1 MAVIEEDI
9 EKYFH
14 FLVETFGFQKM
25 PEYSFATEVHNDYWK
40 KNLDWIHVWRN
51 TSYQYFKGEII

>member
-40 KNLDWIHVWRN
+40 KNLD
-51 TSYQYFKGEII
+51 